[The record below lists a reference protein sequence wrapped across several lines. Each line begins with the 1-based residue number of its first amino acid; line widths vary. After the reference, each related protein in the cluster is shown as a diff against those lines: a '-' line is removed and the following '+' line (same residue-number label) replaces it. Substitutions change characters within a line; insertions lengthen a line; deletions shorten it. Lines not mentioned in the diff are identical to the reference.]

1 MQLLPGDICLV
12 AEYYRFGLQNTSAME
27 VTTHSP
33 PMAFNNTWPWD
44 PALTWQFSLPSGQV
58 ESFSQP
64 YYCRNINTVR
74 LVLNTYSAIHGVI
87 IPCDSDIKPEFQVVK
102 LMDFRYNPGERS
114 RYLSLG
120 YNSAILNGGT
130 SPVQMLYYSWPDGS
144 RPLGPSNCLIVKFR
158 KKDLTEE
165 KRFQAFD
172 EGSGRMVVESHDEI
186 LVYDFAKFKKC
197 I

>member
-1 MQLLPGDICLV
+1 MQLLPGDLCLV

-27 VTTHSP
+27 VTTRFP
-33 PMAFNNTWPWD
+33 PIAFNTWPWH

-64 YYCRNINTVR
+64 YHCRNANTVR
-74 LVLNTYSAIHGVI
+74 LVLNTYRSIHGVI
-87 IPCDSDIKPEFQVVK
+87 IPCDSNTEPEFRVTK
-102 LMDFRYNPGERS
+102 LMNFTYNPGARS

-120 YNSAILNGGT
+120 YNSAILNGGI

-144 RPLGPSNCLIVKFR
+144 RPSNHLIVKSR
-158 KKDLTEE
+158 KKGLTEE
-165 KRFQAFD
+165 RCFQAFD
-172 EGSGRMVVESHDEI
+172 EGSGRMVVESHNEI